1 MPEYTYTCPDET
13 VVVID
18 SSTGRATVNGTT
30 YHKPCTLE
38 AENGRLFQKPIPLE
52 LFQTIDFSR
61 IEKVEFLTGGEYL
74 GISPISWNNVFM
86 EKMGASSSTSVVGG
100 KRCHC

>member
-1 MPEYTYTCPDET
+1 MPEFTYTCPDET

-18 SSTGRATVNGTT
+18 SSTGKATVNGMT

-38 AENGRLFQKPIPLE
+38 AENGSLFLKPIPLE
-52 LFQTIDFSR
+52 LFQSIDFSR
-61 IEKVEFLTGGEYL
+61 IEKAELLRDGQYL
-74 GISPISWNNVFM
+74 GILPTSWTYMFM
-86 EKMGASSSTSVVGG
+86 ENMVTFSPTSTLGG